1 MGGGGEGGE
10 GRNEDLVGGFFQAG
24 EEQIFIL
31 WGVGGRLPPHS
42 PIPPGGETPLC
53 DTNMDDSIDSGN
65 FSVRG
70 DLPLIE

>member
-1 MGGGGEGGE
+1 MKGERGGMKIWWGDFSRRGK
-10 GRNEDLVGGFFQAG
+10 
-24 EEQIFIL
+24 EQIFIL

-65 FSVRG
+65 FLVRG